1 MNYQETLTWM
11 FGRLPMYQKQGKSA
25 FKKDL
30 TNILAFAEVLQQ
42 PQHNFKSIHV
52 GGTNGKGSS
61 SHMLASVLQEAGYKV
76 GLYTSPHL
84 KDFTERIKINGKEIR
99 RDFVIKFI
107 ETHQTFLEKQG
118 LSFFEMTVGMAFAY
132 FHHEKVDVAIV
143 EVGLGGRLDST
154 NIIQP
159 ELSIITNIGLDHT
172 QFLGDSISA
181 IAGEKAGIIKPN
193 TPVVI
198 GETSAA
204 SKKVFLAKAEAVHA
218 PISFAEECE
227 SIFLTSDL
235 KGDYQEKN
243 KQTVA
248 VAVENLRNQA
258 WNISHEN
265 LQTGLAKVVVNT
277 GLRGRWEMLQDSPK
291 VIADTGHNEEGL
303 KIVLNQ
309 LKELNA
315 RKLHIVLGFVN
326 DKDLDQLLPMFPQE
340 AVYYF
345 CQPNVERGMP
355 VSILVEKAK
364 DFKLNGNSY
373 SSVKEALAEAK
384 LKAQPEEVIFVG
396 GSTFTVAEIL

>member
-42 PQHNFKSIHV
+42 PQTQFKSIHV
-52 GGTNGKGSS
+52 GGTNGKGSC

-99 RDFVIKFI
+99 KDFVIDFI
-107 ETHQTFLEKQG
+107 EAHQDFLEKQG
-118 LSFFEMTVGMAFAY
+118 LSFFEMTVGLAFDY
-132 FHHEKVDVAIV
+132 FNREKVDVAII

-159 ELSIITNIGLDHT
+159 ELSIITNIGMDHT
-172 QFLGDSISA
+172 QFLGHSVSA
-181 IAGEKAGIIKPN
+181 IAGEKAGIIKAN

-198 GETSAA
+198 GETSPT
-204 SKKVFLAKAEAVHA
+204 SKKVFRTKAEALNA
-218 PISFAEECE
+218 PITFAEE
-227 SIFLTSDL
+227 SKYMSLDSDL

-248 VAVENLRNQA
+248 VAVKNLRNQG
-258 WNISHEN
+258 WNISDED
-265 LQTGLAKVVVNT
+265 LQTGLANVVANT
-277 GLRGRWEMLQDSPK
+277 GLRGRWEVLQESPK
-291 VIADTGHNEEGL
+291 MIADTGHNQEGL

-309 LKELNA
+309 LKELHA
-315 RKLHIVLGFVN
+315 SKLHIVLGFVN
-326 DKDLDQLLPMFPQE
+326 DKDLDQLLPMFPKE
-340 AVYYF
+340 GVYYF
-345 CQPNVERGMP
+345 CQPNVARGLE
-355 VSILVEKAK
+355 VSLLAEKAK
-364 DFKLNGNSY
+364 DHQLNGKSY
-373 SSVKEALAEAK
+373 SSVKEAVTAAK
-384 LKAQPEEVIFVG
+384 LNATPEEVIFVG
-396 GSTFTVAEIL
+396 GSTFTVAEII